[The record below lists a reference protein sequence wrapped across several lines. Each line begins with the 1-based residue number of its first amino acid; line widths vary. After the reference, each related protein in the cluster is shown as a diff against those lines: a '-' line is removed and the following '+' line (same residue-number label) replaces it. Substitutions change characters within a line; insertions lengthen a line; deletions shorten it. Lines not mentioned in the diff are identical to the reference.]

1 MQIVSR
7 RLQNAGQKV
16 SGVTAADTQGIQA
29 AACACLSA
37 AFGTKAAVA
46 SVASMFGTGG
56 SQAANSGSSQVH
68 VTLLDL
74 SMSGDPIASTV
85 DFASGLHHHDF
96 IEYDDNDYELQ
107 VCWPPVGPK
116 DYKCEWCW

>member
-16 SGVTAADTQGIQA
+16 SGVTSADTQGIQA

-37 AFGTKAAVA
+37 AFGTNAAVA
-46 SVASMFGTGG
+46 SVASMSGVGG
-56 SQAANSGSSQVH
+56 SQVH

-74 SMSGDPIASTV
+74 SMSGKKVTPITATV
-85 DFASGLHHHDF
+85 DLPSELHS
-96 IEYDDNDYELQ
+96 L
-107 VCWPPVGPK
+107 
-116 DYKCEWCW
+116 